1 MDYTDLS
8 NKNEARKI
16 ERVYKLN
23 IVLSF
28 FVCKKP
34 SLPHIKVD

>member
-16 ERVYKLN
+16 ESVYKLN
-23 IVLSF
+23 IALPF

>member
-16 ERVYKLN
+16 ESVYKLN

-28 FVCKKP
+28 FFCVKNHHC
-34 SLPHIKVD
+34 LI